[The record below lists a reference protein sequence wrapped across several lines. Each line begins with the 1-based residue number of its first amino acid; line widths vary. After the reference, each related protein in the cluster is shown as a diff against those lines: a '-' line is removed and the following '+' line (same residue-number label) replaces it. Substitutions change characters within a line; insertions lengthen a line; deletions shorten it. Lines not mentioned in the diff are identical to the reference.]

1 MEEGQTRTKTCV
13 IEGLCAFKSSEF
25 LAIRNNMKFFQKF
38 TRNVNLVLKQVI
50 NIGTAM
56 IVINVLNI
64 TRERVGYNI
73 GGRYVD
79 EQRNTVSGVITLAS
93 AALISIES

>member
-1 MEEGQTRTKTCV
+1 MH
-13 IEGLCAFKSSEF
+13 FKSSEF
-25 LAIRNNMKFFQKF
+25 LAIGNNKKFLTKF
-38 TRNVNLVLKQVI
+38 TSNVNLVLKQGI

-56 IVINVLNI
+56 IVINVLNT

-79 EQRNTVSGVITLAS
+79 EQRNTATGVITF
-93 AALISIES
+93 ISSIDIY

>member
-1 MEEGQTRTKTCV
+1 MH
-13 IEGLCAFKSSEF
+13 FKSSEF
-25 LAIRNNMKFFQKF
+25 LAIGKNKKFLPKF
-38 TRNVNLVLKQVI
+38 TSNVNLVLKQGI
-50 NIGTAM
+50 DIGIAM
-56 IVINVLNI
+56 IVILNVLTL

-79 EQRNTVSGVITLAS
+79 EQRNTASGVVWSLSS